1 MAEIG
6 AYFAKD
12 FRWLY
17 PFSFMREKLFRLLQA
32 PWFIA
37 LFALF
42 LRVAWLIY
50 KISAIPAEVLATA
63 PFENEVGNV
72 ASALASGHGFCCL
85 FRQPTGPTA
94 WLSPVY
100 PLLIAAIFKV
110 LGTFTFR
117 SFCAAVFL
125 NSLFSALTCFP
136 LFFAAVRV
144 AEKFTASLAT
154 WLWALS
160 PIAIILPYAW
170 IWDSSLSAFLAA
182 VILWATLC
190 LADRPDLRGFALYGL
205 LWGISLLT
213 NPALGA
219 LLPFLLVWIL
229 LRWRA
234 SIPQRLRYALVCAAT
249 IILACLP
256 WTLRNYVT
264 FHRLVPLRSNF
275 AYEFWSGNNEIFD
288 PESREVN
295 RITRYEQ
302 TRRYDHLGE
311 TAFLNEKWQAA
322 KHFVDARPVL
332 YANLCARRFVAT
344 WLGTDS
350 PVHDFFQADSAMARF
365 LLLWN
370 AVCLVFLVAGLARF
384 YNEQRTFFVP
394 LAVFPFIFPVTFYL
408 AHTSLRHR
416 HPCDPIL
423 LLLAAIAITGC
434 GRQMRPE

>member
-1 MAEIG
+1 MFPKG
-6 AYFAKD
+6 F
-12 FRWLY
+12 
-17 PFSFMREKLFRLLQA
+17 PSVVSFSFMREKLFRLLQA

-42 LRVAWLIY
+42 VRLAWLIY

-72 ASALASGHGFCCL
+72 ASALAGGHGFCCL

-94 WLSPVY
+94 WLSPIY

-110 LGTFTFR
+110 FGTFTFR

-136 LFFAAVRV
+136 LFDAAVRV
-144 AEKFTASLAT
+144 AEKFTASLAA
-154 WLWALS
+154 WLWTLS

-229 LRWRA
+229 LRCPA
-234 SIPQRLRYALVCAAT
+234 SIPHRLRYALLCAAA

-256 WTLRNYVT
+256 WTLRNYVR

-302 TRRYDHLGE
+302 TRLYAHVGE
-311 TAFLNEKWQAA
+311 TAFLDQKWQAA
-322 KHFVDARPVL
+322 KHFVGTHPSL
-332 YANLCARRFVAT
+332 YVQLCTQRFVAT

-350 PVHDFFQADSAMARF
+350 PGHDFFRSDSTIARF

-370 AVCLVFLVAGLARF
+370 GVCLVLLVVGLARL
-384 YNEQRTFFVP
+384 YSERRDFFAP
-394 LAVFPFIFPVTFYL
+394 LAVFPLIFPVSFYL

-416 HPCDPIL
+416 HPCDPVL
-423 LLLAAIAITGC
+423 LVLAAVAVTGC
-434 GRQMRPE
+434 GRQMRPR

>member
-1 MAEIG
+1 MFPKG
-6 AYFAKD
+6 F
-12 FRWLY
+12 
-17 PFSFMREKLFRLLQA
+17 PSVVSFSFMREKLFRLLQA

-42 LRVAWLIY
+42 VRLAWLIY

-72 ASALASGHGFCCL
+72 ASALAGGHGFCCL

-94 WLSPVY
+94 WLSPIY

-110 LGTFTFR
+110 FGTFTFR

-136 LFFAAVRV
+136 LFDAAVRV
-144 AEKFTASLAT
+144 AEKFTASLAA

-229 LRWRA
+229 LRCPA
-234 SIPQRLRYALVCAAT
+234 SIPHRLRYALLCAAA

-256 WTLRNYVT
+256 WPLRNYVR

-288 PESREVN
+288 PESREGN
-295 RITRYEQ
+295 RMTRYAQ
-302 TRRYDHLGE
+302 TRLYAHIGE
-311 TAFLNEKWQAA
+311 TAFLDQKWQAA
-322 KHFVDARPVL
+322 KHFV
-332 YANLCARRFVAT
+332 
-344 WLGTDS
+344 GTH
-350 PVHDFFQADSAMARF
+350 P
-365 LLLWN
+365 
-370 AVCLVFLVAGLARF
+370 
-384 YNEQRTFFVP
+384 
-394 LAVFPFIFPVTFYL
+394 
-408 AHTSLRHR
+408 SL
-416 HPCDPIL
+416 
-423 LLLAAIAITGC
+423 
-434 GRQMRPE
+434 